1 VDFIDNC
8 TKIQGEDIEMRI
20 SCQKSP
26 FIHFLP
32 KIATNDDKVVE
43 REAIEGSNRIHEG
56 NHDDHDMMY
65 DGKNYRKSSKFNGN
79 NQNHEVVNRDD

>member
-1 VDFIDNC
+1 
-8 TKIQGEDIEMRI
+8 
-20 SCQKSP
+20 
-26 FIHFLP
+26 
-32 KIATNDDKVVE
+32 VE